1 LELGFSFFA
10 GAALLAASSLGLAM
24 AQVNCETL
32 PAGPGRNLGYANF
45 TRCPP
50 SMGVGCFHHRP
61 IITRIQGPMAERP
74 VALLPEGRLAMLQKS
89 PPNHDDPPNHVGE
102 TRLAPGVSSSVK
114 PIPARKLVADKL
126 LWETL
131 ERWKRSSPELDRI
144 QFLKT
149 VPFFNEL
156 SHRQLKTVSDT
167 IFERNY
173 ETDELIF
180 EEGQPGAALFL
191 ILDGKVAVEMCREN
205 HTTTLAILEKGAF
218 FGEMALLNEAPRSAN
233 ARSLERT
240 YTLALYRNDLRQ
252 LIQRDPQT
260 ACQIYRALA
269 SMIGDRLRL
278 TNELME
284 TEISTEKV

>member
-1 LELGFSFFA
+1 
-10 GAALLAASSLGLAM
+10 
-24 AQVNCETL
+24 
-32 PAGPGRNLGYANF
+32 
-45 TRCPP
+45 
-50 SMGVGCFHHRP
+50 
-61 IITRIQGPMAERP
+61 MAEGP
-74 VALLPEGRLAMLQKS
+74 VALLTEGRLTMLQKS
-89 PPNHDDPPNHVGE
+89 PPNHDGPHKHAGGTLLTSE
-102 TRLAPGVSSSVK
+102 PGVMSSSVK
-114 PIPARKLVADKL
+114 PMSARKLVADKL

-131 ERWKRSSPELDRI
+131 ERWKRSSLELDRI

-167 IFERNY
+167 VFERNY
-173 ETDELIF
+173 ETNELIF

-205 HTTTLAILEKGAF
+205 HMTTLAILERGAF

-233 ARSLERT
+233 ARSVERT
-240 YTLALYRNDLRQ
+240 YTLALYRNDLSR

-269 SMIGDRLRL
+269 SIIGDRLRS
-278 TNELME
+278 TNELMD
-284 TEISTEKV
+284 TEISTDKEV